1 MAHTAKIGIIGAG
14 ISGLATAY
22 YLLQESRHQNLE
34 IEVTILE
41 RSDRLGG
48 VIWSEETEGFLLEG
62 GPQNFVA
69 FKPQTLELI
78 KELGLADEVM
88 GSNDQLRQTFV
99 LQDSRLQPLPQGMEF
114 LSPVRVRPF
123 WASSLISTKGKLRAF
138 LEPLI
143 PPSSGDMSVD
153 SFLTRR
159 LGHELTQKVAEPLV
173 SAIYGGDIRE
183 LSTASA
189 LPRVYQIEQ
198 KFGSL
203 WKGMRRTSRQRSS
216 SSQPAFL
223 TLRPGMSS
231 LINGLTEQ
239 LSEISIHRNVAGI
252 QVQWD
257 SSCYRV
263 KSTRFEDAFDSLIL
277 STPAS
282 AAAEIV
288 EPVSSEAAQ
297 VLRQIPYF
305 STVIVYLAYK
315 REEFSHPLNGHGFVV
330 PRKEA
335 TAIDACTWVSSKF
348 EDRCPPDTVLLRCSI
363 QDGRQERAEISDQ
376 EAVQQAHN
384 ELQRVLGISCKPIFS
399 RVLHARKALPQLTL
413 GHAQRMDQISR
424 SLTGHPGL
432 FLTGAYFGGVGI
444 PDCIETARRTA
455 RQAVDFVK
463 SSRV

>member
-1 MAHTAKIGIIGAG
+1 MAQAAKIGIIGAG

-22 YLLQESRHQNLE
+22 YLLQESLHQNLK

-48 VIWSEETEGFLLEG
+48 VIWSEKTEGFLLEG
-62 GPQNFVA
+62 GPQNFVS

-78 KELGLADEVM
+78 KELGLGDEVI

-123 WASSLISTKGKLRAF
+123 WSSSLISTQGKLRAF
-138 LEPLI
+138 LEPLVR
-143 PPSSGDMSVD
+143 PSSGDMSVD

-159 LGHELTQKVAEPLV
+159 LGRELTEKVAEPLV

-189 LPRVYQIEQ
+189 LPRVYQMEQ

-203 WKGMRRTSRQRSS
+203 WKGMRKTSRQRSS

-223 TLRPGMSS
+223 ALRPGMSC
-231 LINGLTEQ
+231 LIDQLAER

-263 KSTRFEDAFDSLIL
+263 KSPSFEDAFDSLVL
-277 STPAS
+277 STPAA
-282 AAAEIV
+282 AAAEIMD
-288 EPVSSEAAQ
+288 PVSGEAAQ
-297 VLRQIPYF
+297 FLRQIPYT

-335 TAIDACTWVSSKF
+335 TVIDACTWVSSKF
-348 EDRCPPDTVLLRCSI
+348 EGRCPPDTVLLRCSI
-363 QDGRQERAEISDQ
+363 QDGRHKRAEISDQ
-376 EAVQQAHN
+376 DAAQKVHQ
-384 ELQRVLGISCKPIFS
+384 ELRRVLGISCQPILT

-413 GHAQRMDQISR
+413 GHGQRMEQLSQTLAR
-424 SLTGHPGL
+424 YPGL

-455 RQAVDFVK
+455 RQAVDFLK
-463 SSRV
+463 SP